1 MATVKLPSLLIF
13 TNQFAAM
20 LASQLPL
27 LSVLENL
34 GRETPQ
40 PALRAAIEEVCDD
53 VTSGI
58 ELADAMERFPGIFNE
73 IYVNVVR
80 AGMGSGRLDE
90 SLQHLSEHLSNADS
104 VSRQLR
110 GALAYPMFM
119 FAGFI
124 AAFNGMVFF
133 ILPRFQSM
141 FSSMDKELPAITQLL
156 MDLGDWWKGSWS
168 FVLGGTAIAV
178 VAFIVWTLTPDGR
191 YLWNKKK
198 LGIPIIGN
206 MLRMAAMSRLLRTF
220 AVQVRNDVN
229 ILQALRLAAPS
240 SGNAYIEEVIYDIAD
255 DIERGRG
262 IAEAFRDHDVFSG
275 IVLQMIAS
283 GEEAGRLDELLLS
296 ASDYFTR
303 LLDNQIQTWT
313 GLINPILTVVIG
325 LGIAGMMVAVFLPV
339 FDLGSAVH

>member
-1 MATVKLPSLLIF
+1 MASVKLPSLLIF

-20 LASQLPL
+20 LGSKLPL

-34 GRETPQ
+34 GKETPQ
-40 PALRAAIEEVCDD
+40 PVLRDAIEDICES
-53 VTSGI
+53 VTSGV
-58 ELADAMERFPGIFNE
+58 ELADALEEFPGIFDE

-80 AGMGSGRLDE
+80 AGLGSGRLDE
-90 SLQHLSEHLSNADS
+90 SLLHLSEHLSNADQ

-156 MDLGDWWKGSWS
+156 MDIGDWWKASWPLVLGFWAVVIAS
-168 FVLGGTAIAV
+168 FVI
-178 VAFIVWTLTPDGR
+178 WTLTPDGR
-191 YLWNKKK
+191 YLWNKMK
-198 LGIPIIGN
+198 LNIPVIGN
-206 MLRMAAMSRLLRTF
+206 MLRLGAMSRFLRTF
-220 AVQVRNDVN
+220 AVQVRNEVN

-240 SGNAYIEEVIYDIAD
+240 SGNAYLEEVILDIAD

-262 IAEAFRDHDVFSG
+262 IAEAFREHEVFSG

-283 GEEAGRLDELLLS
+283 GEEAGQLDELLLS

-313 GLINPILTVVIG
+313 GMINPILTVVIG